1 MTSSVSR
8 RFLLLSF
15 DWTRPKDPPLSLGHA
30 SLLAHMR
37 AHPQQRVRL
46 DLRERSWSVN
56 NGAFRPD
63 DVVQYVLDN
72 VADGVR
78 TDIGMGAFVWNEQ
91 AVQAV
96 SAALKQTHRFQ
107 GRILLGGPQ
116 VSYVENVADLETL
129 YPHADVFFRG
139 MAEQTLRRFVVDAD
153 ESPVNGIHV
162 RGVPSLGLKASEAD
176 LSALESPLLS
186 GTIGAQRFLRW
197 ETQRGC
203 PFKCSF
209 CQHRAS
215 ELGPKLRR
223 TTFALDRVL
232 AEARWLCDH
241 KAVVRDVAV
250 LDPTFNSG
258 AMHLQVLDALAEG
271 GFDGK
276 LALQVRP
283 EMVRP
288 EFLDR
293 VARLNHGGA
302 RVVLEFG
309 VQSIHR
315 AEFRAVDRATNL
327 ARVERTI
334 GECHARRIE
343 FEVSLIFGLPEQTLQ
358 SFEASVAWCRAQR
371 VPVVRAFP
379 LMLLRGT
386 PLHEERE
393 ARQLVEEVCFTEEPG
408 IDRVQLGIPHV
419 VSSPTFSRN
428 DWLRMREIAA
438 QLDKHDNIINNN
450 STGCNEARAP
460 NVL

>member
-1 MTSSVSR
+1 
-8 RFLLLSF
+8 
-15 DWTRPKDPPLSLGHA
+15 
-30 SLLAHMR
+30 
-37 AHPQQRVRL
+37 
-46 DLRERSWSVN
+46 VN
-56 NGAFRPD
+56 SGTFRPD
-63 DVVQYVLDN
+63 DAVQYVLDN
-72 VADGVR
+72 TRDGVR
-78 TDIGMGAFVWNEQ
+78 TDVGIGAFVWNEA

-96 SAALKQTHRFQ
+96 TASLKRTHRFA

-116 VSYVENVADLETL
+116 VSYVENVADLESF

-139 MAEQTLRRFVVDAD
+139 MAEQTLRRFVIDGD
-153 ESPVNGIHV
+153 DDDDSNHSPVHGIHV
-162 RGVPSLGLKASEAD
+162 RGVPSLGLKAAEAD
-176 LSALESPLLS
+176 LSALASPLLS
-186 GTIGAQRFLRW
+186 GTLRPQRFLRW

-215 ELGPKLRR
+215 DLGPKLRR
-223 TTFALDRVL
+223 STFALDRVL
-232 AEARWLCDH
+232 AEARFLCDH

-258 AMHLQVLDALAEG
+258 AIHLGVLDALVDG

-288 EFLDR
+288 ELLER
-293 VARLNHGGA
+293 VARLNGGGA

-315 AEFRAVDRATNL
+315 AEFRAVDRATNV
-327 ARVERTI
+327 ARVEQTI
-334 GECHARRIE
+334 AECHARRIE

-386 PLHEERE
+386 PLYEERA
-393 ARQLVEEVCFTEEPG
+393 ARQLVEEIANTEEPG

-419 VSSPTFSRN
+419 VASPTFSRN
-428 DWLRMREIAA
+428 DWLRMRDIAA
-438 QLDKHDNIINNN
+438 QLDNKHSSSNNDS
-450 STGCNEARAP
+450 STSSSSSSSSGSSEARAP
-460 NVL
+460 DSH